1 MERQRR
7 VERESEVI
15 SLEKKGDKNFLEEIL
30 ERSKSMNESSNR
42 AITDGMNL
50 IFAKMKELEKRNDET
65 LKKQIEEIKRRVE
78 NDSRR
83 KSST

>member
-42 AITDGMNL
+42 AITDGMNM

-83 KSST
+83 KGST

>member
-42 AITDGMNL
+42 AITDGMNM